1 VRGGRLLQS
10 ATFSRSAALD
20 EASDTVRAFFAIDLD
35 ERARSAAAGAADQ
48 LRACPGG
55 DAVRWVREETL
66 HVTLRFLGDID
77 CGHIAHLAGCV
88 REQTSA
94 LSPFRLQLGGTRFF
108 PSKRR
113 PLAVVLDVGPT
124 EPLQELAAAV
134 ERGVVAAGFSPESR
148 PFNAHL
154 TLGRIRKKRFSLVTG
169 EVTTSGESCPVKEAV
184 LFKSE
189 LQSSGAHYTPIE
201 RAPLGGEPSPL
212 LTETDQSIYNPKAG
226 G

>member
-1 VRGGRLLQS
+1 
-10 ATFSRSAALD
+10 
-20 EASDTVRAFFAIDLD
+20 VRAFFAIDLD
-35 ERARSAAAGAADQ
+35 DSARAAAAAVTDE
-48 LRACPGG
+48 LRAHPGG

-77 CGHIAHLAGCV
+77 CDCIARLAGCV
-88 REQTSA
+88 RERTTA
-94 LSPFRLQLGGTRFF
+94 LGPFRLELGGARLF

-113 PLAVVLDVGPT
+113 PLAVVLDVEPA
-124 EPLQELAAAV
+124 EPLAELAAAV
-134 ERGVVAAGFSPESR
+134 ERGVVAAGFGPEPR
-148 PFNAHL
+148 RFNAHL
-154 TLGRIRKKRFSLVTG
+154 TLGRIRKKRFPLVTG
-169 EVTTSGESCPVKEAV
+169 EVTTGGESCPVNEVV

-212 LTETDQSIYNPKAG
+212 LTETDQSIYNPKVG

>member
-1 VRGGRLLQS
+1 MSRERLS
-10 ATFSRSAALD
+10 SCTAFSRSAALR
-20 EASDTVRAFFAIDLD
+20 ESTDTVRAFFAIDLD
-35 ERARSAAAGAADQ
+35 DHTRSAAAAVADQ

-77 CGHIAHLAGCV
+77 CARIPRLAGCV
-88 REQTSA
+88 REQTAA
-94 LSPFRLQLGGTRFF
+94 LSPFRLQLGGARLF

-113 PLAVVLDVGPT
+113 PLAVVLDAGPA
-124 EPLQELAAAV
+124 EPLTELADAV
-134 ERGVVAAGFSPESR
+134 ERGVVAADFGPESR

-154 TLGRIRKKRFSLVTG
+154 TLGRIRKKHFPLVTG
-169 EVTTSGESCPVKEAV
+169 DVTGSGESCPVNEVV

-189 LQSSGAHYTPIE
+189 LHSSGAHYTPIE

-212 LTETDQSIYNPKAG
+212 LTETDQSIYNPKVG

>member
-1 VRGGRLLQS
+1 V
-10 ATFSRSAALD
+10 AESAAS
-20 EASDTVRAFFAIDLD
+20 ARAFFAVDLD
-35 ERARSAAAGAADQ
+35 ECTRSAATAVADR
-48 LRACPGG
+48 LREFPAG

-77 CGHIAHLAGCV
+77 RGQISRLAGCV

-94 LSPFRLQLGGTRFF
+94 LSPFRLQLGGARLF

-113 PLAVVLDVGPT
+113 ALAVVLDVGPE
-124 EPLQELAAAV
+124 EPLSELAAAV
-134 ERGVVAAGFSPESR
+134 ERGVIEAGFGPESR

-154 TLGRIRKKRFSLVTG
+154 TLGRIRKKRFPLVTG
-169 EVTTSGESCPVKEAV
+169 DVTSSGESCPVNEAV

-189 LQSSGAHYTPIE
+189 LHSSGAHYTPIE

-212 LTETDQSIYNPKAG
+212 LTETDQSIYNPKVG

>member
-1 VRGGRLLQS
+1 MRV
-10 ATFSRSAALD
+10 
-20 EASDTVRAFFAIDLD
+20 FFAIDLD
-35 ERARSAAAGAADQ
+35 ERARSAAVEIVDQ

-77 CGHIAHLAGCV
+77 FGQVARLAGCV
-88 REQTSA
+88 REQTAA
-94 LSPFRLQLGGTRFF
+94 LSPFRLQLGSARPF
-108 PSKRR
+108 PSKRH
-113 PLAVVLDVGPT
+113 PLAVVLDV
-124 EPLQELAAAV
+124 EPAERLAELADAV
-134 ERGVVAAGFSPESR
+134 ERGVVAAGFGPEPR

-169 EVTTSGESCPVKEAV
+169 EVTPSGESCPVNEAV

-189 LQSSGAHYTPIE
+189 LQPSGAHYTPIE

-212 LTETDQSIYNPKAG
+212 LTETDQSIYNPKVG

>member
-1 VRGGRLLQS
+1 
-10 ATFSRSAALD
+10 
-20 EASDTVRAFFAIDLD
+20 VRAFFAIDLD
-35 ERARSAAAGAADQ
+35 ERARSAAAEIADR

-66 HVTLRFLGDID
+66 HVTLRFLGDIG
-77 CGHIAHLAGCV
+77 CGRIARLAGCV
-88 REQTSA
+88 REQTAA
-94 LSPFRLQLGGTRFF
+94 LGPFRLQLGGARLF

-113 PLAVVLDVGPT
+113 PLAVVLDIGPA
-124 EPLQELAAAV
+124 EPLAELAAAV
-134 ERGVVAAGFSPESR
+134 ERGVVAAGFDPESR

-154 TLGRIRKKRFSLVTG
+154 TLGRIRKKHFPLVTG
-169 EVTTSGESCPVKEAV
+169 DVTGSGESCPVNEAV

-189 LQSSGAHYTPIE
+189 LQPSGAHYTPIE

-212 LTETDQSIYNPKAG
+212 LTETDQSIYNPKVG

>member
-1 VRGGRLLQS
+1 MSREGLS
-10 ATFSRSAALD
+10 PSTASSRSAVLR
-20 EASDTVRAFFAIDLD
+20 EATDTVRVFFAIDLD
-35 ERARSAAAGAADQ
+35 ERTRSAAAAATDQ
-48 LRACPGG
+48 LRAYPGG

-66 HVTLRFLGDID
+66 HVTLRFLGDTD
-77 CGHIAHLAGCV
+77 CDRIARLAGCV
-88 REQTSA
+88 REQTAA
-94 LSPFRLQLGGTRFF
+94 LGPFRLQLGGTRLF

-113 PLAVVLDVGPT
+113 PLAVVLDVGPA
-124 EPLQELAAAV
+124 EPLAELAAAV
-134 ERGVVAAGFSPESR
+134 ERGVVAAGFDPESR

-154 TLGRIRKKRFSLVTG
+154 TLGRIRKKRFPLVTG
-169 EVTTSGESCPVKEAV
+169 EVTTGGENCPVNEVV

-212 LTETDQSIYNPKAG
+212 LTETDQSIYNPKVG

>member
-1 VRGGRLLQS
+1 MRS

-35 ERARSAAAGAADQ
+35 ERARSAAAEITDQ

-77 CGHIAHLAGCV
+77 CGRIARLAGCV
-88 REQTSA
+88 REQTAA
-94 LSPFRLQLGGTRFF
+94 LSPFRLQLGGARPF
-108 PSKRR
+108 PSGRR
-113 PLAVVLDVGPT
+113 PLAVVLDV
-124 EPLQELAAAV
+124 EPAELLEELADAV
-134 ERGVVAAGFSPESR
+134 ERGVVAAGFDPEPR

-154 TLGRIRKKRFSLVTG
+154 TLGRIRGKRFSLVTG
-169 EVTTSGESCPVKEAV
+169 GVTTSGESCPVKEAV

-189 LQSSGAHYTPIE
+189 LQPSGAHYTPIE
-201 RAPLGGEPSPL
+201 RAPLSGEPSPL
-212 LTETDQSIYNPKAG
+212 LTETDQSIYNPEVG

>member
-1 VRGGRLLQS
+1 M
-10 ATFSRSAALD
+10 
-20 EASDTVRAFFAIDLD
+20 RAFFAIDLD
-35 ERARSAAAGAADQ
+35 ERTRSAAAGVADQ

-77 CGHIAHLAGCV
+77 CGQIARLAGCV
-88 REQTSA
+88 REQTAA
-94 LSPFRLQLGGTRFF
+94 LSPFRLQLGGVRPF
-108 PSKRR
+108 PSRRR
-113 PLAVVLDVGPT
+113 PLAVVLDVEPA
-124 EPLQELAAAV
+124 EPLAELADAV
-134 ERGVVAAGFSPESR
+134 ERGVVAAGFGPEPR

-154 TLGRIRKKRFSLVTG
+154 TLGRIRGKHFSLVTG
-169 EVTTSGESCPVKEAV
+169 DVTTSGESCPVNEAV

-189 LQSSGAHYTPIE
+189 LQPSGAHYTPIE

-212 LTETDQSIYNPKAG
+212 LTETDQSIYNPKVG